1 MIYLLEDD
9 KSIRELIIYTMES
22 QGYEILGFERP
33 SLFRQA
39 FEDREPDL
47 AILDIMLPEESGLD
61 VLKYIREKKHS
72 SVMVLMLTAK
82 STEFDKVVGL
92 DAGAD
97 DYLGKPF
104 GMMELIA
111 RVKALLRRKGGLEED
126 KNIISAGPVVMDI
139 EQHKVSSYGREVE
152 LTYKEFKLLETLLL
166 NRGIALSREQLIE
179 KVWGYDFYG
188 DSRTVD
194 VHIRTLRQK
203 LGLDSDDE
211 CIKTIRGIGYK
222 VE

>member
-9 KSIRELIIYTMES
+9 KSIRELIVYTMES
-22 QGYEILGFERP
+22 QGYEILGFDRP
-33 SLFRQA
+33 SLFKLA
-39 FEDREPDL
+39 FEEREPDL

-61 VLKYIREKKHS
+61 VLKYIRETKHS

-82 STEFDKVVGL
+82 STEFDKVLGL

-111 RVKALLRRKGGLEED
+111 RVKALLRRKGGNEQKQDML
-126 KNIISAGPVVMDI
+126 SAGPVVMNIDK
-139 EQHKVSSYGREVE
+139 HKVFVHEKEVE
-152 LTYKEFKLLETLLL
+152 LTYKEFKLLETLLA
-166 NRGIALSREQLIE
+166 NKGIVMSREQLIE

-203 LGLDSDDE
+203 LSLDTDEE